1 MKLLGSTENKI
12 TKVENSENVNRLE
25 INKILLLHRNIF
37 KNYQQLSTVLHTFVP
52 NKLFDQF
59 LEISLT
65 SFVVL
70 KTFILD
76 FPHYCFLIKILNH
89 SI

>member
-12 TKVENSENVNRLE
+12 TKVRNSENVNRLE

-37 KNYQQLSTVLHTFVP
+37 INYQQLSTVLHTFVP